1 MNENSNL
8 EFRKIKSLNFLYEI
22 NENGTIFRNVKSKK
36 QNRIKLDCHHS
47 KKGYYVTFCRF
58 KGKPTRVM
66 IDKAVAECWLGDCPE
81 GYEVDHIDRN
91 SHNNYYTNLRYVT
104 NSEQMKNRDHSNI
117 SKTGSKNLEKSRK
130 ARMMPITIKND
141 KEVVTFESKAEC
153 SKYLADKYNKP
164 FEAIRYKLKKKRS
177 HIFDYDIIYL
187 NAETGRGCSTEQGTV
202 HQQDDLTGNY
212 TTAFNKGKQDE
223 VNDRVKHK

>member
-1 MNENSNL
+1 
-8 EFRKIKSLNFLYEI
+8 
-22 NENGTIFRNVKSKK
+22 
-36 QNRIKLDCHHS
+36 
-47 KKGYYVTFCRF
+47 
-58 KGKPTRVM
+58 
-66 IDKAVAECWLGDCPE
+66 
-81 GYEVDHIDRN
+81 
-91 SHNNYYTNLRYVT
+91 
-104 NSEQMKNRDHSNI
+104 MKNRDHSNI

-130 ARMMPITIKND
+130 ARMQPVTIKND

-164 FEAIRYKLKKKRS
+164 FEAIRYKLKKGRS

-223 VNDRVKHK
+223 VNDRVKHR